1 MDSLSFLKF
10 FISSI
15 NPSKDIDMSVF
26 VNLLLKYFENNPA
39 QVEQLVAALVQ
50 ALIAHLSGQK
60 SS

>member
-1 MDSLSFLKF
+1 MDSLSFLKL
-10 FISSI
+10 FITQL
-15 NPSKDIDMSVF
+15 NPSKEQDMSVF

-39 QVEQLVAALVQ
+39 QVEQLVGALVQ